1 MMLSVGL
8 LSVRR
13 AEDVCALQVQ
23 RQTVYARRPGFF
35 GGPEPRD
42 EWHVV
47 AFLATG
53 EVAFVAKYQTTKEE
67 AIAFMHECATTLGL
81 GVVSS
86 RTVARLA
93 DVASLYVL
101 QTTILDGSWQNSEPV
116 RLCDIM
122 LRVTV
127 PTGSVRVCLAED
139 IQFDEVA
146 EITAGCRANISITSS
161 KV

>member
-53 EVAFVAKYQTTKEE
+53 EVASVAKYQTTEE

-101 QTTILDGSWQNSEPV
+101 QTTILDGSWQNGEPV

-127 PTGSVRVCLAED
+127 PTGSVKVCLAED

-146 EITAGCRANISITSS
+146 EIMAGPRANIGITSS